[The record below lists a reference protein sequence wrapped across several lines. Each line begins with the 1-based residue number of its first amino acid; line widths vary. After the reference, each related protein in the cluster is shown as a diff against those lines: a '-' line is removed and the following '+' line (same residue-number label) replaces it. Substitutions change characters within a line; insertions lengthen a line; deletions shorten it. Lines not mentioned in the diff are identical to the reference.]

1 MDFASQIG
9 DDQVEIGERKNNLA
23 LDDVLVVEYVVTA
36 FDLESQE
43 CASRIGTCGQGATVF
58 VGRLPHQRFVGLG
71 GGAGTDLALALPLLE
86 RPFDFAAQ
94 PAGVAAGNSVWP
106 LR

>member
-23 LDDVLVVEYVVTA
+23 LDDVFVVEYVVTA

-43 CASRIGTCGQGATVF
+43 GASRIGA
-58 VGRLPHQRFVGLG
+58 G
-71 GGAGTDLALALPLLE
+71 G
-86 RPFDFAAQ
+86 
-94 PAGVAAGNSVWP
+94 
-106 LR
+106 